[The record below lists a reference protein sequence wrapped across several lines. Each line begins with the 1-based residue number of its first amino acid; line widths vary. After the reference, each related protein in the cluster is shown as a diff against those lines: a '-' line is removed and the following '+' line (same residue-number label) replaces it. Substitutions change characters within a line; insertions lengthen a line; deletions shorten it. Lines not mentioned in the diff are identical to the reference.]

1 MAGNLTIPRDE
12 SLQMMNR
19 LTDSLPKTSVQRHD
33 IGAIVVGVLPGE
45 GIGNE
50 VVSAALDVLNV
61 LSSVTDRKIEVRTGG
76 MIGSEARR
84 SAGKSLT
91 DETIKFCESVF
102 GESGA
107 LFCGP
112 GGARFVYDLRERF
125 DLFCKFTPLAPMS
138 TLRDTGVLRPDQLD
152 KVNIIAVREN
162 VGGAYFGQWGRD
174 NDAQGR
180 PGAYHRFEYR
190 LDQVTRILGVAARL
204 AARRRGKLSVALK
217 REGVPTISELWI
229 EGLEQIRRTNPVDVE
244 ILDIDNA
251 VYQLIADPHRFDVI
265 VSSNMFGDILADCGS
280 LLLGSRGMSYSG
292 NFSGDGKAVYQTG
305 HGAAFDIAGTN
316 TANPVGQILSM
327 AMMLR
332 ESFAWPE
339 GADVIRAAVT
349 TILAQGYR
357 TRDIAGPDSQI
368 VGTRELGLRICD
380 TLHSLIG
387 KDACAQPL
395 S

>member
-1 MAGNLTIPRDE
+1 
-12 SLQMMNR
+12 
-19 LTDSLPKTSVQRHD
+19 
-33 IGAIVVGVLPGE
+33 
-45 GIGNE
+45 
-50 VVSAALDVLNV
+50 
-61 LSSVTDRKIEVRTGG
+61 
-76 MIGSEARR
+76 
-84 SAGKSLT
+84 
-91 DETIKFCESVF
+91 
-102 GESGA
+102 
-107 LFCGP
+107 
-112 GGARFVYDLRERF
+112 
-125 DLFCKFTPLAPMS
+125 
-138 TLRDTGVLRPDQLD
+138 
-152 KVNIIAVREN
+152 
-162 VGGAYFGQWGRD
+162 
-174 NDAQGR
+174 
-180 PGAYHRFEYR
+180 
-190 LDQVTRILGVAARL
+190 
-204 AARRRGKLSVALK
+204 
-217 REGVPTISELWI
+217 
-229 EGLEQIRRTNPVDVE
+229 
-244 ILDIDNA
+244 
-251 VYQLIADPHRFDVI
+251 
-265 VSSNMFGDILADCGS
+265 
-280 LLLGSRGMSYSG
+280 MSYSG